1 MSVRCTLPNV
11 DHSVGDTTD
20 LLPRVA
26 AARRNLHILL
36 VVLTAGLLTVV
47 VVLSLRPP
55 RAGSSVS
62 AETSAALAEEA
73 RRLSLVIKATL
84 DSSRNQATTMSQ
96 GTQIRAGIMTD
107 AATVKDLV
115 TSEIQLPRTLN
126 QTLELVQLMDAQRT
140 VLLRMPDGAPAIGVT
155 HAGETRFEIDG
166 RKQLAAVVGVPI
178 VPVDQNAQMLG
189 ELILSTPLDFDVTKD
204 NLAAHATKVAISGDK
219 WSLPIADAP
228 GTAGPAQH
236 IPIPIPGAPA
246 LALDVEPLA
255 ASSTASWVLPIK
267 LGAGV
272 LALVLALVLAISLY
286 RNRAP

>member
-1 MSVRCTLPNV
+1 M

-36 VVLTAGLLTVV
+36 AVLTVGLLAVV

-55 RAGSSVS
+55 MTAGRVS
-62 AETSAALAEEA
+62 AETSAALDAEA
-73 RRLSLVIKATL
+73 KRLALIIKATV
-84 DSSRNQATTMSQ
+84 DSSRNQASTMAQ

-140 VLLRMPDGAPAIGVT
+140 ILLRMPDGAPPIGVT

-166 RKQLAAVVGVPI
+166 RKELAAVVGVPI
-178 VPVDQNAQMLG
+178 IPVQPDVPMLG
-189 ELILSTPLDFDVTKD
+189 ALVLSTPLDFAVTKD
-204 NLAAHATKVAISGDK
+204 NLAAHATRIAISGDK
-219 WSLPIADAP
+219 WSFPIAELP

-236 IPIPIPGAPA
+236 LPIAIDGAPK
-246 LALDVEPLA
+246 LVLDVEPIA
-255 ASSTASWVLPIK
+255 TASPASWVMPAK

-272 LALVLALVLAISLY
+272 VALILALVLAISLY
-286 RNRAP
+286 RNRDP